1 MKKTISLIFS
11 LIIFAALCFC
21 LYFFRSVDVYG
32 HHYTLDAK
40 VIEFDGSEIDNIEN
54 LAKSLKPFYSLK
66 QVDLGTFEVDAKRA
80 SAFDSEFPG
89 INLIYSTYVDMYG
102 EHVPADTTDLDLSSK
117 DIDDLDELVD
127 ALPYMDSL
135 KSVNLGDNEIP
146 HEEKEKA
153 EAIKP
158 DVKFGII
165 STYDMFGMTVR
176 DDAES
181 LDLRGITDTSDMI
194 ENLSLLKKLKS
205 VDLKN
210 TKLDIEF
217 QNLLVKRFPEIQ
229 FSWDVDFDGRLFD
242 SMCEQIDL
250 TGAETVTVDLVRS
263 ALPLFPNLKRLD
275 MSYCSATNEEM
286 AELREEHPEIDVVW
300 TLTMGKWSLK
310 TDAVAFSV
318 LIYDYTHTR
327 LTSNDIEVLK
337 YCTNLMALDLGHQA
351 ITDLSVIG
359 EYLTELRVL
368 ILADNF
374 VSNLWP
380 LTNLKHLHYLELF
393 VNWIYD
399 VTPLGE
405 LKEIVDLNISYN
417 PGISNISALLDL
429 PLLERFWL
437 ESTNVSEEDV
447 ELLVK
452 TYPNAKIVS
461 EGEGSVDQGWRTHHR
476 YYAMMD
482 MWFNDYLSEYFSW
495 YDNKADE
502 E

>member
-1 MKKTISLIFS
+1 MKKIISVAFS
-11 LIIFAALCFC
+11 SIIFAAICFC
-21 LYFFRSVDVYG
+21 LYTFREVEVYG
-32 HHYTLDAK
+32 HSFTLDAK
-40 VIEFDGSEIDNIEN
+40 VIEFDGAEIDNVEN
-54 LAKSLKPFYSLK
+54 LTKNLKPFYSLK
-66 QVDLGTFEVDAKRA
+66 LVDLGSFEIEAKHA
-80 SAFDSEFPG
+80 SELNSAFPG
-89 INLIYSTYVDMYG
+89 VDLIYNTYVDMYG
-102 EHVPADTTDLDLSSK
+102 DRIPTDATDLDLSSK
-117 DIDDLDELVD
+117 KIDDLGELVD

-135 KSVNLGDNEIP
+135 KSVNLGDNAIP

-153 EAIKP
+153 VAIKP
-158 DVKFGII
+158 GVKFGIV
-165 STYDMFGMTVR
+165 STYEMFGQTVR
-176 DDAES
+176 DDAEA
-181 LDLRGITDTSDMI
+181 LDLKGISDTSNMV
-194 ENLSLLKKLKS
+194 ENLSLLTNLKT
-205 VDLKN
+205 VDLKG
-210 TKLDIEF
+210 TKLDIGF
-217 QNLLVKRFPEIQ
+217 QNLLVETFPSVK
-229 FSWDVDFDGRLFD
+229 FSWDIDFDGKPFD
-242 SMCEQIDL
+242 SMCEEIDL

-275 MSYCSATNEEM
+275 MSYCDATNEEM
-286 AELREEHPEIDVVW
+286 AKLREEHPEIEVVW

-368 ILADNF
+368 ILADNA

-405 LKEIVDLNISYN
+405 LKEMVDLNISYN
-417 PGISNISALLDL
+417 PGISDISALLDL

-447 ELLVK
+447 ELLRK
-452 TYPNAKIVS
+452 TYPDAKIVS

-482 MWFNDYLSEYFSW
+482 MWFNDYLSDYFSW
-495 YDNKADE
+495 YDDKADE

>member
-1 MKKTISLIFS
+1 MKKIISVAIS
-11 LIIFAALCFC
+11 IIVFAGICFC
-21 LYFFRSVDVYG
+21 LYAFREVEVYG
-32 HHYTLDAK
+32 HKYTLDAK
-40 VIEFDGSEIDNIEN
+40 VIEFDGAEIDNIEN
-54 LAKSLKPFYSLK
+54 LTKNLKPFYSLK
-66 QVDLGTFEVDAKRA
+66 QVDLGSFEVDAKRA
-80 SAFDSEFPG
+80 SSFNSEFPEVD
-89 INLIYSTYVDMYG
+89 LIYNTYVDLYG
-102 EHVPADTTDLDLSSK
+102 DRIPADTTDLDLSSK
-117 DIDDLDELVD
+117 SVDDLDELID
-127 ALPYMDSL
+127 ALPYLDSL
-135 KSVNLGDNEIP
+135 RSVDLGENLIP
-146 HEEKEKA
+146 HEDKEKV
-153 EAIKP
+153 EAVKP
-158 DVKFGII
+158 DVKFGIV
-165 STYDMFGMTVR
+165 STYEMFGTVIR

-181 LDLRGITDTSDMI
+181 LDLRGITDTSDLI
-194 ENLSLLKKLKS
+194 ENLSLLKDLKA
-205 VDLKN
+205 VDLKGA
-210 TKLDIEF
+210 KLDIEF
-217 QNLLVKRFPEIQ
+217 QNTLIERFPEIK
-229 FSWDVDFDGRLFD
+229 FSWDIEFDGRVFD
-242 SMCEQIDL
+242 AMCEEIDL
-250 TGAETVTVDLVRS
+250 TGADTVTVDLVRS

-275 MSYCSATNEEM
+275 MSYCNATNEEM
-286 AELREEHPEIDVVW
+286 AMLREEHPEIDVVW

-405 LKEIVDLNISYN
+405 LKEMVDLNISYN
-417 PGISNISALLDL
+417 PGISDISALLDL

-447 ELLVK
+447 KLLVE
-452 TYPNAKIVS
+452 TYPDAKIVR

-482 MWFNDYLSEYFSW
+482 MWFNDYLSDYFSR
-495 YDNKADE
+495 YDDKADE